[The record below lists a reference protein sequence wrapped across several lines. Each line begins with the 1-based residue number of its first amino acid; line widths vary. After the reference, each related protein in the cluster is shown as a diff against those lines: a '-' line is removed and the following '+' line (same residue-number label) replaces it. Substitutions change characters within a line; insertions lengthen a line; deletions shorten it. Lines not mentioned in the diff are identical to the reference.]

1 MFRSAT
7 MRRRGARAAL
17 PMITAL
23 FAVLIASLCV
33 TTGSRATDA
42 PQRTDTV
49 RLGVIDGPEVEIAEV
64 VKIVAAEKG
73 LTVEIVTFKEY
84 NEPNAALAKGEL
96 DANAF
101 QHRPFLEAD
110 SAAHGYDLV
119 SVGYT
124 IVQPMGIYSRTLKT
138 LRALPTGAR
147 IGVPSDRS
155 NGGRALRLLAERAM
169 IGLSPGARLTPRPQ
183 DVMINTRKFQFIE
196 MPAEDLPAALD
207 RLDAAAIND
216 RDREPAQQ
224 PLRQYPGGAPRRRE
238 PPRNPH
244 SARQFPVPRG
254 LGLPGRAVR
263 RRLHAGVVR
272 VTGRPSHHRPGHHR
286 HDNGA
291 AASLSPNGTTLALS

>member
-207 RLDAAAIND
+207 RLDAAAINGNY
-216 RDREPAQQ
+216 AQAA
-224 PLRQYPGGAPRRRE
+224 GFDPRTDTIAIENRRS
-238 PPRNPH
+238 NPYGNIL
-244 SARQFPVPRG
+244 V
-254 LGLPGRAVR
+254 VR
-263 RRLHAGVVR
+263 RADEN
-272 VTGRPSHHRPGHHR
+272 RPETRILLDSFQSPEVSAFLDARFE
-286 HDNGA
+286 GA
-291 AASLSPNGTTLALS
+291 FMPAW